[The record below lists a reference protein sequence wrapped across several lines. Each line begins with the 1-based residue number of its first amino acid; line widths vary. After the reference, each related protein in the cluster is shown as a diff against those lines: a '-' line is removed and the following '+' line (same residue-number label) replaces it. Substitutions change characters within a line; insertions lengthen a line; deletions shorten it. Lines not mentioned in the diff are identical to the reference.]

1 MSGKTQ
7 SSQSKFAGSHVGS
20 AARTTIGSRGL
31 EITDLGDGRLDC
43 LLHFVTTPKET
54 ETKDVKEGLSVEE
67 TQIAWASM
75 FKNGENRWVN
85 KCLKVGEYVID
96 IKVKHARFIKD
107 DEAEG

>member
-54 ETKDVKEGLSVEE
+54 ETKDIKEGLSVEE
-67 TQIAWASM
+67 TSIAWAGR
-75 FKNGENRWVN
+75 FKSGDQWVN
-85 KCLKVGEYVID
+85 RSLRVGEYTID
-96 IKVKHARFIKD
+96 ITMKHAHFIKD
-107 DEAEG
+107 DE